1 MKTSCQARYCSCFFP
16 EFSNA
21 IPININ
27 RLEDP
32 SIPVG
37 RMLYWGVSSLAFF
50 SYFWPAKLSIS
61 LGAWP
66 YHCFRLHTVFGR
78 RSGEVFYAPMRTGSE
93 MSCRWASLTTE
104 PKRAGPAFFSQIYHR
119 TIGEHSLNSELAEVW
134 IMSIKSNS
142 ITTYD
147 VRNAWSREHVEIS
160 FEMNFWQA
168 ACMLYL

>member
-16 EFSNA
+16 QFSNA

-61 LGAWP
+61 LEPGLTIASDCTRSLDVGLEK
-66 YHCFRLHTVFGR
+66 CFMRRWERALRWVAAAELPSRL
-78 RSGEVFYAPMRTGSE
+78 
-93 MSCRWASLTTE
+93 SL
-104 PKRAGPAFFSQIYHR
+104 KGPVP
-119 TIGEHSLNSELAEVW
+119 HSLVRYIIRKVRWRNHWGTFIELGVGGGMDYE
-134 IMSIKSNS
+134 
-142 ITTYD
+142 YQEQLYHD
-147 VRNAWSREHVEIS
+147 VRREKCLE
-160 FEMNFWQA
+160 
-168 ACMLYL
+168 